1 MQCEK
6 KHSDYLGTAKGGIF
20 PPFIFLNNK
29 VFVLS
34 LKEKSEI
41 VMITPAWP
49 TQPYYP
55 IILTLSIDNRILIT
69 PMKNLLLSSEGEVH
83 PLVKSQTLK
92 LVACKVSGDEKSS
105 RSFGANIRALGCSLV
120 TRRSDSLQQLLE
132 IVR

>member
-6 KHSDYLGTAKGGIF
+6 RHSDYLGTAKGGIF
-20 PPFIFLNNK
+20 SPFIFLNNK

-55 IILTLSIDNRILIT
+55 IILTLSIDNIILIT
-69 PMKNLLLSSEGEVH
+69 PMKNLLLSPQGEVH
-83 PLVKSQTLK
+83 PLVKCQTLK
-92 LVACKVSGDEKSS
+92 LVACKVSGDEKK
-105 RSFGANIRALGCSLV
+105 
-120 TRRSDSLQQLLE
+120 
-132 IVR
+132 